1 MTLDGIAADI
11 AGAAEHY
18 TGVYLYVVDGDTL
31 VLAGCHGRPSPQL
44 RIAVG
49 EGICGAAVAEARDI
63 EVPDVSA
70 DPRYLACNAET
81 RAELVVLVRH
91 QGRIVGQ
98 IDIDSDDLDPFTD
111 ADRAALQ
118 AVAAELGPVMAAQ
131 TMRPSTS

>member
-1 MTLDGIAADI
+1 LTLDRIAADI
-11 AGAAEHY
+11 AAAAEHY
-18 TGVYLYVVDGDTL
+18 TGVYLYVLDGDTL
-31 VLAGCHGRPSPQL
+31 VLAGHHGRPSPHL

-49 EGICGAAVAEARDI
+49 EGICGTAVAEARDI

-118 AVAAELGPVMAAQ
+118 PVAAELGPVMAAQ